1 MENFFGRE
9 VCLKGISSGEENSR
23 TVMGP
28 KYRRLHIYQKGVEI
42 PTMQL
47 SRLDA
52 SRLECLLQLL
62 QSETAAVLLTE
73 TLTLFPMKMNGKSMV
88 METRL
93 VKLPSSEPTVSP
105 AVAYCT

>member
-1 MENFFGRE
+1 MFEKEKDDRLGELFGIGE

-28 KYRRLHIYQKGVEI
+28 KYRRIHIYQKGVEI

-47 SRLDA
+47 SRLHA
-52 SRLECLLQLL
+52 TRLECLLQLL

-73 TLTLFPMKMNGKSMV
+73 TLTLFRMKMNGRSMV
-88 METRL
+88 METSG
-93 VKLPSSEPTVSP
+93 KLS
-105 AVAYCT
+105 A

>member
-1 MENFFGRE
+1 
-9 VCLKGISSGEENSR
+9 
-23 TVMGP
+23 MGP
-28 KYRRLHIYQKGVEI
+28 KYRRLNIYQKGVEI

-47 SRLDA
+47 SRLHA
-52 SRLECLLQLL
+52 TRLECLLQLL

-73 TLTLFPMKMNGKSMV
+73 TLTLFPMKMNGRSMV

-93 VKLPSSEPTVSP
+93 VKLPSSEPTLSP